1 MVDYDVIVAGAG
13 TAGTMAAFAIA
24 KRGHAVLLIDRK
36 RKEKIGDKTC
46 GDGLA
51 SHHPKRLKELIGLP
65 DIPDNIVEHLID
77 GIDLIAP
84 DREHRL
90 RLDGPTI
97 RGFSFNRLKL
107 GQWLLSLAERAGAE
121 VFTSTRVK
129 RLLLD
134 DGKASGVQ
142 VRKDDEKEDRNL
154 TAKIIVDATGAS
166 GMLRRQLPTSSPID
180 RVIEKQDM
188 MVAWRTILET
198 PDHKFKTPSLLE
210 IYWDQKQTPGGYT
223 WVFPQGYHRVN
234 VGLGLMTLPGHRGP
248 RDIFDSFVRTNWEFM
263 KKKNVIIDSGGGIAP
278 MRRPIDT
285 MVDDNFML
293 VGDAACQVNPVHG
306 GGIGPSM
313 LGGALAGISAANA
326 IEMNDT
332 SIKSLWAY
340 NTRYMEGYGVKQ
352 AALDL
357 FRWYL
362 LTVTNE
368 EIDFAFRKGIIK
380 GSDLLSVSITGEMKT
395 GRSEKMKRLIS
406 GLGNVPFLRRVS
418 EVSKIMTQMRM
429 IYADYP
435 DSPNGLENWRARLSP
450 LYQAVKQV

>member
-1 MVDYDVIVAGAG
+1 MMDYDVIVAGAG
-13 TAGTMAAFAIA
+13 TAGSITALTIA
-24 KRGHAVLLIDRK
+24 KKGHTVLLIDRK

-46 GDGLA
+46 GDALA

-65 DIPDNIVEHLID
+65 DIPGSIVEHVVD
-77 GIDLIAP
+77 SIDLIAP

-90 RLDGPTI
+90 RLVGPTI
-97 RGFSFNRLKL
+97 RGFSFNRLML
-107 GQWLLSLAERAGAE
+107 GQWLLSLAEKAGVE

-134 DGKASGVQ
+134 DGKVSGVQ
-142 VRKDDEKEDRNL
+142 IRRNNENKDRNL
-154 TAKIIVDATGAS
+154 TARIIVDATGAS
-166 GMLRRQLPTSSPID
+166 GMLRRQLPASSPVDKI
-180 RVIEKQDM
+180 VEKKDM

-198 PDHKFKTPSLLE
+198 TDHTFETPSLLE
-210 IYWDQKQTPGGYT
+210 IYWNQNQTPGGYT

-234 VGLGLMTLPGHRGP
+234 VGLGLATLPGHRGP

-263 KKKNVIIDSGGGIAP
+263 KKKHVIVDSSGGIAP

-313 LGGALAGISAANA
+313 LGGALAGISATDAL
-326 IEMNDT
+326 EMNDT

-340 NTRYMEGYGVKQ
+340 NTKYMEGYGVKQ
-352 AALDL
+352 AALDI
-357 FRWYL
+357 FRWFL

-368 EIDFAFRKGIIK
+368 EIDFAFEKGIIK
-380 GSDLLSVSITGEMKT
+380 GSDLLSVSIMGEMKT
-395 GRSEKMKRLIS
+395 GKSEKMKRLIS
-406 GLGNVPFLRRVS
+406 GRGNVPFLRRVS
-418 EVSKIMTQMRM
+418 EVSKIMTQMRK

-435 DSPNGLENWRARLSP
+435 ESPNGLENWKARLPS